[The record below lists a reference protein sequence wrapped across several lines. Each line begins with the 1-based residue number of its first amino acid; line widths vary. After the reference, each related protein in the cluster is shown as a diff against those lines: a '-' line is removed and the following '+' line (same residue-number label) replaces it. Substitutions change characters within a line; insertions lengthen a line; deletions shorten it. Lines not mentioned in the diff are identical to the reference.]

1 MDERQ
6 RVFLRPIG
14 SPAALG
20 LSGLV
25 VASLVSSGL
34 ELGWVADTERHAV
47 ALALLGFS
55 FPLQGAAS
63 LLAFS
68 ARDGAVGTALGVLSG
83 AWLVNGLVFLTS
95 LPGTTTSTLGLV
107 LLAVAWLLG
116 ASAAAVAMSNRLAG
130 AVFGVAALRFA
141 LTGIYELSGTHF
153 WQDAAGVVGVVLVAL
168 AGFAMAT
175 TVMRDA
181 GPTPL
186 AEEPGVRER
195 L

>member
-1 MDERQ
+1 MDANTRI
-6 RVFLRPIG
+6 FLRPIG

-34 ELGWVADTERHAV
+34 ELGWLADTERHAV
-47 ALALLGFS
+47 ALALVGFA
-55 FPLQGAAS
+55 FPLQLVAS
-63 LLAFS
+63 LFAFV

-83 AWLVNGLVFLTS
+83 AWLVNALVFLTS
-95 LPGTTTSTLGLV
+95 LPGTTTGALGLV
-107 LLAVAWLLG
+107 LLAVAGLLG
-116 ASAAAVAMSNRLAG
+116 ASAAAVAMTNRLSA
-130 AVFGVAALRFA
+130 AVFATASLRFA
-141 LTGIYELSGTHF
+141 LTGIYELSGTEF
-153 WQDAAGVVGVVLVAL
+153 WQDAAAVVGLVLVAL

-181 GPTPL
+181 AAKPL
-186 AEEPGVRER
+186 PDEPGVRER